1 MNDVIKIQAFVRGCL
16 CRARVSVMVQKL
28 IDEIL
33 STRRSEEA
41 NEDKVAVDE
50 TQADEMENSTSSL
63 GVTEIK
69 PNKTRGSFSRN
80 NESLQGSV
88 SNILSKFEAKKDP
101 DPRPPARKWVA
112 KKPQEEKP
120 QEEKQQEEKQQEEKE
135 EKNEEPVEKQ
145 QVDEKPPV
153 PEQPPS
159 IEKVDSSG
167 EDKKDSELPA
177 RGQKNSYVKNI
188 KLQSNATKNVSS
200 SAKVVEEQEMRM
212 NEEIQQ
218 LLEDIKR
225 IGEPGEPFVEF
236 GELFDDEKVANYYE
250 ALVGTLKAAKKKK
263 LIKYEGQFL
272 LKGMNDKVVISIV

>member
-1 MNDVIKIQAFVRGCL
+1 MIGSVKNKVESHKYQMNDVIKIQAFVRGCL
-16 CRARVSVMVQKL
+16 CRARVGVMVQKL

-33 STRRSEEA
+33 SRRRSGEA
-41 NEDKVAVDE
+41 NDDKGAVDE

-101 DPRPPARKWVA
+101 DPRPPTRKWVA
-112 KKPQEEKP
+112 KKPQEEKH
-120 QEEKQQEEKQQEEKE
+120 QEEKE
-135 EKNEEPVEKQ
+135 EKNEELVEKQ
-145 QVDEKPPV
+145 QVDEKPPL

-159 IEKVDSSG
+159 SIEKVESVE

-177 RGQKNSYVKNI
+177 RGLKNSYVKNI

-200 SAKVVEEQEMRM
+200 SAKVVEEQEVSVY
-212 NEEIQQ
+212 NQNTVKKFSK
-218 LLEDIKR
+218 LFCDLCSSAVFFDH
-225 IGEPGEPFVEF
+225 VE
-236 GELFDDEKVANYYE
+236 
-250 ALVGTLKAAKKKK
+250 
-263 LIKYEGQFL
+263 
-272 LKGMNDKVVISIV
+272 ISI